1 MNLKANLIETI
12 GRSVLV
18 EFNPVCLPDE
28 TIQVLSEKESKFIL
42 PEVAGK
48 VLAEQAAPSR
58 L

>member
-18 EFNPVCLPDE
+18 KFNPVCLPDE
-28 TIQVLSEKESKFIL
+28 TIQVLSEKESKFTL

-48 VLAEQAAPSR
+48 ALAEQAAPSR